1 MTVDFKNSETM
12 KNLMKAFAGESQAR
26 NRYTFAQGQAKKEN
40 LYVISE
46 VFCFTADQEK
56 EHAEIFY
63 QHLQKL
69 SHGQVSICADYP
81 VDTASDPSSLLRLA
95 KEHELDE
102 HAAIYPEFAKIAR
115 EEGFSQVAG
124 SFELIAAIEN
134 THAKRFE
141 EFEKMVASGTLFS
154 GDAPSGYV
162 CLNCGHAV
170 SGSSAPE
177 KCPVCQHDKGF
188 FVKTEL
194 APFTK

>member
-1 MTVDFKNSETM
+1 VTDFNLSKTKE
-12 KNLMKAFAGESQAR
+12 NLMKAFAGESMAR
-26 NRYTFAQGQAKKEN
+26 NRYTFAA
-40 LYVISE
+40 E
-46 VFCFTADQEK
+46 VLNKQSLHVLAAVFTYTADQEK

-81 VDTASDPSSLLRLA
+81 VDTASDPASLLRLA

-141 EFEKMVASGTLFS
+141 EFEKMVASGTLFA
-154 GDAPSGYV
+154 GEAPSGYV